1 MTECGIGTVTMSTKA
16 IQAKVLCPRPRLR
29 DYLWAT
35 HRLFNEAL
43 AFTLKEML
51 AMKHGAKGPLAKR
64 FGPETAEK
72 FRAIWADMMLDE
84 DHDPLELHPDAG
96 ENKKKREGR
105 SQSAHAWMELITS
118 KKSKRDSS
126 SRSIHPRVKTLIGE
140 LLKEGRILF
149 NRHQVWNFGGADH
162 GFRRVIFQMAA
173 RRILTNVQNEEN
185 HQQLLGECQARFDAW
200 KAWEKAR
207 FAEFEKVLP
216 EFQAYETT
224 ATGRAQSRVRHRLH
238 EAVKIDGAMLKGWQE
253 LRERLD
259 GAEQDAAE
267 ATRRIKA
274 WQAEDPKAVGDINF
288 FLWLADKPHLWPWV
302 RTMQQYNGFLRR
314 LELLG
319 RPVNFSYPRC
329 DVRPEWFSFSESSPG
344 HMYDFDAGR
353 VKFGH
358 LLAYLRGE
366 APLRV
371 RLRVF
376 MPRADAQHWKD
387 IEKKRRKGQPVTE
400 ADLAFLNEPIQWQDF
415 EAADDRIPD
424 SVRSFFRRARPLD
437 LSKFSRCWVEYE
449 LQPDPRW
456 RERVRY
462 CGEGLRAKR
471 RKDGGQTPT
480 HLFEY
485 DWGFDP
491 HEPIWRRLHKF
502 GGAKLIYPGRLRPG
516 LNPARLQPYLYFS
529 FEIEPAAVPDKAFK
543 VQFKGD
549 EDSAPAD
556 SAAPGAK
563 SRKVSPRKLPPG
575 LRVMAVDLG
584 MRHLAIATVCEVQD
598 GKLISWRPRRD
609 GKPGQELPNLRA
621 TLFLKL
627 PGLELRD
634 LQQHEWQKK
643 QLQRETAPR
652 GHLRR
657 GEDFALDLTEH
668 LDAMKDDRAKKAAH
682 VIVEAAWK
690 HRVHW
695 LVFEDLTGYRPE
707 QELTRNVNRR
717 LRNWNRRKVVEQ
729 VKQLAECYGLR
740 VYDRA
745 APAYTSR
752 VCAVCGHVGAR
763 FSQIVAAQEQ
773 RDARFK
779 TPKGLK
785 AGLRQVLP
793 GGQMFA
799 CPHCR
804 RIVNADFNASLNLHR
819 RFERSFDFADRYD
832 LQRSG
837 GGELSYF
844 YNNQR
849 LVGKA
854 FWEAVAAEVQRFL
867 NEKFQQGD
875 TPPAGGWPKPKPAA
889 KPDIPSDEEEED
901 DLPM

>member
-1 MTECGIGTVTMSTKA
+1 MITKA
-16 IQAKVLCPRPRLR
+16 IQAKVLCPQPRLR

-43 AFTLKEML
+43 VFALKEML
-51 AMKHGAKGPLAKR
+51 AMKQGARGPLAKR
-64 FGPETAEK
+64 FDPVTAEK
-72 FRAIWADMMLDE
+72 FQAIWADMMLDE
-84 DHDPLELHPDAG
+84 DHDPRQLHPDAAK
-96 ENKKKREGR
+96 NKKERERR

-118 KKSKRDSS
+118 KKSKRDSL
-126 SRSIHPRVKTLIGE
+126 SRTIHPRVKTLIGE
-140 LLKEGRILF
+140 LLNEGRILF
-149 NRHQVWNFGGADH
+149 NRHQVWNFGGADN

-185 HQQLLGECQARFDAW
+185 HQQLLAECQTMYDAW
-200 KAWEKAR
+200 KAGDKTR

-216 EFQAYETT
+216 EFQSYETA
-224 ATGRAQSRVRHRLH
+224 ATEQAQSRVRHRVQ
-238 EAVKIDGAMLKGWQE
+238 EAVKIDGAMLKGWRE
-253 LRERLD
+253 LRERLE
-259 GAEQDAAE
+259 GAETDAAE
-267 ATRRIKA
+267 VSRRIKA
-274 WQAEDPKAVGDINF
+274 WQAEDPKGVGDINF

-302 RTMQQYNGFLRR
+302 RTMQQYNGFQRR
-314 LELLG
+314 LEQLG

-366 APLRV
+366 APLRI
-371 RLRVF
+371 RLPVF
-376 MPRADAQHWKD
+376 MPRADAQRWKD
-387 IEKKRRKGQPVTE
+387 LEKKRKNGQPVTA
-400 ADLAFLNEPIQWQDF
+400 ADLAFLDEPIPWQEF

-424 SVRSFFRRARPLD
+424 SVRGFFRRARPLD
-437 LSKFSRCWVEYE
+437 LARFARGWVEYE
-449 LQPDPRW
+449 LLPDPRW
-456 RERVRY
+456 REHVRY
-462 CGEGLRAKR
+462 VGQGMRAKR
-471 RKDGGQTPT
+471 RKDGGEKET
-480 HLFEY
+480 HLFEF
-485 DWGFDP
+485 DWGFSP
-491 HEPIWRRLHKF
+491 HQPIWKRLHKF

-529 FEIEPAAVPDKAFK
+529 FEIEPAAVPDKAFS
-543 VQFKGD
+543 VQFKGED
-549 EDSAPAD
+549 VGAAADSAPAKRKPGKVR
-556 SAAPGAK
+556 AP
-563 SRKVSPRKLPPG
+563 KLPPG

-598 GKLISWRPRRD
+598 GKLISKQPRRD
-609 GKPGQELPNLRA
+609 GKPGQELPHLKA

-627 PGLELRD
+627 PRLELRD
-634 LQQHEWQKK
+634 LQLHEWQKK
-643 QLQRETAPR
+643 QLQRETAPC

-657 GEDFALDLTEH
+657 GEDFALALTEH

-682 VIVEAAWK
+682 VIIEAAWK

-695 LVFEDLTGYRPE
+695 LVFEDLTNYRPE
-707 QELTRNVNRR
+707 QELTRDVNRR

-745 APAYTSR
+745 TPAYTSR

-763 FSQIVAAQEQ
+763 FSQIVASQEQ

-785 AGLRQVLP
+785 TGRRQVLP

-819 RFERSFDFADRYD
+819 RFARSFDFNDRYD
-832 LQRSG
+832 LQRTG
-837 GGELSYF
+837 GGDLSYL
-844 YNNQR
+844 YNGQR
-849 LVGKA
+849 LVGRA
-854 FWEAVAAEVQRFL
+854 FWEAVAADVQRFL

-875 TPPAGGWPKPKPAA
+875 TPPAGGWPKPKPAI
-889 KPDIPSDEEEED
+889 KPGVPADEEED
-901 DLPM
+901 AVPFD